1 MTWGSISLFGGFL
14 VKEHPLETLIV
25 IFENVSPKG
34 FSWLKMKYF
43 EISVLTANSRYLQTA
58 ALKKGKCHDGRCIH
72 LYWLAS
78 RRRWFPKPNWLTW
91 SEPELII
98 RLLFLLFYCLTVPLH
113 VHVLFPFHFFPESRF
128 RLFKSEKMWSDPIPR
143 PLPGGRGW
151 GAGGT
156 LLYQLCRYVLPHRVG
171 FLRRFGLKMSI
182 HFANFALESGMVFEG
197 STGVHERIYRFNS
210 KWVRKNEKYASSKCI
225 WRIFCLRSN
234 LSNDNV
240 ISA

>member
-1 MTWGSISLFGGFL
+1 MAWGSISLFAGFL
-14 VKEHPLETLIV
+14 EKENSLETLIV

-72 LYWLAS
+72 FYWLAS
-78 RRRWFPKPNWLTW
+78 RRRWFQKPNWLTW

-98 RLLFLLFYCLTVPLH
+98 RLLFLLFYCLTVPLQ

-128 RLFKSEKMWSDPIPR
+128 RLFKSEKIWSDPLR
-143 PLPGGRGW
+143 LCPGGGD
-151 GAGGT
+151 GGGGT
-156 LLYQLCRYVLPHRVG
+156 PLYQLYRYVPPHRVG

-197 STGVHERIYRFNS
+197 TTGVHERIYRFNS
-210 KWVRKNEKYASSKCI
+210 KWVRKNEKYANSKWI